1 MRKIS
6 REEIVKTVKKLYL
19 DAAVFLPEDVSEA
32 LKRSYEFETGLAK
45 DILKQIIDNQKVA
58 SEDKIPL
65 CQDTGVA
72 VIFVEWGTEV
82 LYEDGDPMDAFN
94 EGVRLAVKEGY
105 LRASV
110 VDDPVFNRIN
120 TKDNTPCIVHFELV
134 KGDRV
139 KIVVAPKGAGSENMS
154 ALRMLKPAQG
164 LKGVKDF
171 VIETV
176 KNAGGNPCP
185 PIIVGVGIGGNFEK
199 SAILAKKALLRKV
212 GEPNKNPDYARLEQE
227 LLNEINLLGI
237 GAMGVGG
244 RITAL
249 AVHIEYAP
257 CHIASLPVAV
267 NIQCHSARHKE
278 AEI

>member
-6 REEIVKTVKKLYL
+6 KEEIIETVRKLYM
-19 DAAVFLPEDVSEA
+19 DTVICLPEDVSKA
-32 LKRSYEFETGLAK
+32 LKEAYQVESGLAK
-45 DILKQIIDNQKVA
+45 EILRQIMENQKIA
-58 SEDKIPL
+58 IEDKIPL
-65 CQDTGVA
+65 CQDTGVV

-82 LYEDGDPMDAFN
+82 IYEDGDPMDAFN
-94 EGVRLAVKEGY
+94 EGVRLAVRDGY

-110 VDDPVFNRIN
+110 VDDPVFERKN
-120 TKDNTPCIVHFELV
+120 TKDNTPCIVHFELTP
-134 KGDRV
+134 GDKLNIRL
-139 KIVVAPKGAGSENMS
+139 APKGAGSENMS

-164 LKGVKDF
+164 LQGVKDF

-199 SAILAKKALLRKV
+199 SAILAKKALLRKL
-212 GEPNKNPDYARLEQE
+212 GQPNKNPAYAQLERE
-227 LLNEINLLGI
+227 LLEEINALNIGPMGI
-237 GAMGVGG
+237 GGN
-244 RITAL
+244 ITAL

-267 NIQCHSARHKE
+267 NIQCHCARHKE

>member
-1 MRKIS
+1 MRKIKK
-6 REEIVKTVKKLYL
+6 EEIVKTVKKLYM
-19 DAAVFLPEDVSEA
+19 DAVISLPNDVFDA
-32 LKRSYEFETGLAK
+32 LLKAYEKEEGLSK
-45 DILKQIIDNQKVA
+45 EILNQIIENQKVA
-58 SEDKIPL
+58 LEDRIPL

-72 VIFVEWGTEV
+72 VLFVQWGVEA
-82 LYEDGDPMDAFN
+82 LYEEGDLLEAFN

-110 VDDPVFNRIN
+110 VDDPVFERKN
-120 TKDNTPCIVHFELV
+120 TKDNTPCIVHFEPV
-134 KGDRV
+134 KGDKV
-139 KIVVAPKGAGSENMS
+139 KIILAPKGAGSENMS
-154 ALRMLKPAQG
+154 ALKMLKPAQG

-199 SAILAKKALLRKV
+199 CALLAKKALLRKV
-212 GEPNKNPDYARLEQE
+212 GKPNNNPAYAQLERE
-227 LLNEINLLGI
+227 LLDEINSLNIGPMGI
-237 GAMGVGG
+237 GGKT
-244 RITAL
+244 TAL

>member
-6 REEIVKTVKKLYL
+6 KEEIIETVRKLYM
-19 DAAVFLPEDVSEA
+19 DTVICLPEDVSKA
-32 LKRSYEFETGLAK
+32 LKEAYQVESGLAK
-45 DILKQIIDNQKVA
+45 EILRQIMENQKIA
-58 SEDKIPL
+58 IEDKIPL
-65 CQDTGVA
+65 CQDTGVV

-82 LYEDGDPMDAFN
+82 IYEDGDPMDAFN
-94 EGVRLAVKEGY
+94 EGVRLAVRDGY

-110 VDDPVFNRIN
+110 VDDPVFERKN
-120 TKDNTPCIVHFELV
+120 TKDNTPCIVHFELTP
-134 KGDRV
+134 GDKLNIRL
-139 KIVVAPKGAGSENMS
+139 APKGAGSENMS

-164 LKGVKDF
+164 LQGVKDF

-199 SAILAKKALLRKV
+199 SAILAKKALLRKL
-212 GEPNKNPDYARLEQE
+212 GQPNKNPAYAQLERE
-227 LLNEINLLGI
+227 LLEEINSLNIGPMGI
-237 GAMGVGG
+237 GGN
-244 RITAL
+244 ITAL

-267 NIQCHSARHKE
+267 NIQCHCARHKE

>member
-6 REEIVKTVKKLYL
+6 KEEIVKKVKELYME
-19 DAAVFLPEDVSEA
+19 AVVSLPQDVSEA
-32 LKRSYEFETGLAK
+32 LKDAFKKEEGICRE
-45 DILKQIIDNQKVA
+45 ILKQIIKNQKVA
-58 SEDKIPL
+58 MEDKIPL
-65 CQDTGVA
+65 CQDTGVV

-82 LYEDGDPMDAFN
+82 SYKDGEPTDAFN
-94 EGVRLAVKEGY
+94 EGVRLAVRDGF

-110 VDDPVFNRIN
+110 VDDPVFERKN
-120 TKDNTPCIVHFELV
+120 TTDNTPCIIHFEPV
-134 KGDRV
+134 KGD
-139 KIVVAPKGAGSENMS
+139 KIKIILAPKGAGSENMS

-164 LKGVKDF
+164 LQGIKDF

-212 GEPNKNPDYARLEQE
+212 GEPNKNPLYANLEKE
-227 LLNEINLLGI
+227 LLNEINSLGI

-244 RITAL
+244 QTTAI

-267 NIQCHSARHKE
+267 NIQCHSARHME
-278 AEI
+278 AVI

>member
-1 MRKIS
+1 MRKLS
-6 REEIVKTVKKLYL
+6 KEEIVKTVKKLYM
-19 DAAVFLPEDVSEA
+19 DAVFSLPQDVSEA
-32 LKRSYEFETGLAK
+32 LNAAYEIETGIAK
-45 DILKQIIDNQKVA
+45 EILKQIIDNQRVA
-58 SEDKIPL
+58 LEDRIPL
-65 CQDTGVA
+65 CQDTGIA
-72 VIFVEWGTEV
+72 VIFVEWGSEV
-82 LYEDGDPMDAFN
+82 VYEEEDPLEAFN
-94 EGVRLAVKEGY
+94 EGVRLAVKDGY

-110 VDDPVFNRIN
+110 VDDPVFERKN

-139 KIVVAPKGAGSENMS
+139 KIIVAPKGAGSENMS

-199 SAILAKKALLRKV
+199 AAVLAKKAVLRKV
-212 GEPNKNPDYARLEQE
+212 GQSNKNPSYAQLERE
-227 LLNEINLLGI
+227 LLQEINSLNI

-244 RITAL
+244 KVTAL
-249 AVHIEYAP
+249 AVQIEYAP

>member
-6 REEIVKTVKKLYL
+6 KEEIVKKVKELYME
-19 DAAVFLPEDVSEA
+19 AVVSLPQDVSEA
-32 LKRSYEFETGLAK
+32 LKDAFKKEEGICRE
-45 DILKQIIDNQKVA
+45 ILKQIIKNQKVA
-58 SEDKIPL
+58 MEDKIPL
-65 CQDTGVA
+65 CQDTGVV

-82 LYEDGDPMDAFN
+82 SYKDGEPTDAFN
-94 EGVRLAVKEGY
+94 EGVRLAVRDGF

-110 VDDPVFNRIN
+110 VDDPVFERKN
-120 TKDNTPCIVHFELV
+120 TTDNTPCIIHFEPV
-134 KGDRV
+134 KGD
-139 KIVVAPKGAGSENMS
+139 KIKIILAPKGAGSENMS

-164 LKGVKDF
+164 LQGIKDF
-171 VIETV
+171 IIETV

-212 GEPNKNPDYARLEQE
+212 GEPNKNPLYANLEKE
-227 LLNEINLLGI
+227 LLNEINSLGI

-244 RITAL
+244 QTTAI

-267 NIQCHSARHKE
+267 NIQCHSARHME
-278 AEI
+278 AVI

>member
-1 MRKIS
+1 
-6 REEIVKTVKKLYL
+6 
-19 DAAVFLPEDVSEA
+19 
-32 LKRSYEFETGLAK
+32 
-45 DILKQIIDNQKVA
+45 QIIENQKIA
-58 SEDKIPL
+58 QEDKIPL
-65 CQDTGVA
+65 CQDTGLA

-82 LYEDGDPMDAFN
+82 VYEEGDPIEAFN

-110 VDDPVFNRIN
+110 VDNPIFER
-120 TKDNTPCIVHFELV
+120 KPRDNTPCIVHFELV
-134 KGDRV
+134 KGDKV
-139 KIVVAPKGAGSENMS
+139 KIILAPKGAGSENMS
-154 ALRMLKPAQG
+154 ALKMLKPAQG

-171 VIETV
+171 VVETA

-185 PIIVGVGIGGNFEK
+185 PIIVGVGVGGNFEK
-199 SAILAKKALLRKV
+199 SAILAKKAVLRKI
-212 GEPNKNPDYARLEQE
+212 GDTNKNPAYAKLERE
-227 LLNEINLLGI
+227 LLEEINKLNI
-237 GAMGVGG
+237 GPMGVGG
-244 RITAL
+244 KTTAL

>member
-1 MRKIS
+1 MRKIK
-6 REEIVKTVKKLYL
+6 REEIVKTVKKLYM
-19 DAAVFLPEDVSEA
+19 DAVVSLPEDVLGVLTKA
-32 LKRSYEFETGLAK
+32 YEKEKGISK
-45 DILKQIIDNQKVA
+45 EILSQLIENQKIA
-58 SEDKIPL
+58 LEERIPL

-72 VIFVEWGTEV
+72 VLFVQWGVEA
-82 LYEDGDPMDAFN
+82 LYEDGDLLEAFN

-110 VDDPVFNRIN
+110 VDDPVFERKN
-120 TKDNTPCIVHFELV
+120 TKDNTPCIVHFEPI
-134 KGDRV
+134 KGDKVR
-139 KIVVAPKGAGSENMS
+139 IFLAPKGAGSENMS

-164 LKGVKDF
+164 LRGVKDF

-185 PIIVGVGIGGNFEK
+185 PIVVGVGIGGNFEK
-199 SAILAKKALLRKV
+199 CAILAKKSLLRKV
-212 GEPNKNPDYARLEQE
+212 GEHNENPVYAQLERE
-227 LLNEINLLGI
+227 LLKEINSLNIGPMGI
-237 GAMGVGG
+237 GGKT
-244 RITAL
+244 TAL
-249 AVHIEYAP
+249 AVHVEYAP

>member
-6 REEIVKTVKKLYL
+6 KEEIIETVRKLYM
-19 DAAVFLPEDVSEA
+19 DTVICLPEDVSKA
-32 LKRSYEFETGLAK
+32 LKEAYQVESGLAK
-45 DILKQIIDNQKVA
+45 EILRQIMENQKIA
-58 SEDKIPL
+58 IEDKIPL
-65 CQDTGVA
+65 CQDTGVV

-82 LYEDGDPMDAFN
+82 IYEDGDPMDAFN
-94 EGVRLAVKEGY
+94 EGVRLAVRDGY

-110 VDDPVFNRIN
+110 VDDPVFERKN
-120 TKDNTPCIVHFELV
+120 TKDNTPCIVHFELTP
-134 KGDRV
+134 GDKL
-139 KIVVAPKGAGSENMS
+139 KITLAPKGAGSENMS

-164 LKGVKDF
+164 LQGVKDF

-199 SAILAKKALLRKV
+199 SAILAKKALLRKL
-212 GEPNKNPDYARLEQE
+212 GQPNKNPAYAQLERE
-227 LLNEINLLGI
+227 LLEEINSLNIGPMGI
-237 GAMGVGG
+237 GGN
-244 RITAL
+244 ITAL

-267 NIQCHSARHKE
+267 NIQCHCARHKE

>member
-6 REEIVKTVKKLYL
+6 KEEIIETVRKLYM
-19 DAAVFLPEDVSEA
+19 DTVICLPEDVSKALNEA
-32 LKRSYEFETGLAK
+32 YQVESGLAK
-45 DILKQIIDNQKVA
+45 EILRQIMENQKIA
-58 SEDKIPL
+58 IEDKIPL
-65 CQDTGVA
+65 CQDTGVV

-82 LYEDGDPMDAFN
+82 IYEDGDPMDAFN
-94 EGVRLAVKEGY
+94 EGVRLAVRDGY

-110 VDDPVFNRIN
+110 VDDPVFERKN
-120 TKDNTPCIVHFELV
+120 TKDNTPCIVHFELTP
-134 KGDRV
+134 GDKL
-139 KIVVAPKGAGSENMS
+139 KITLAPKGAGSENMS

-164 LKGVKDF
+164 LQGVKDF

-199 SAILAKKALLRKV
+199 SAILAKKALLRKL
-212 GEPNKNPDYARLEQE
+212 GQPNKNPAYAQLERE
-227 LLNEINLLGI
+227 LLEEINSLNIGPMGI
-237 GAMGVGG
+237 GGN
-244 RITAL
+244 ITAL

-267 NIQCHSARHKE
+267 NIQCHCARHKE

>member
-1 MRKIS
+1 MRRIK
-6 REEIVKTVKKLYL
+6 REDIVRTVKNLYL
-19 DAAVFLPEDVSEA
+19 DAVFSLPEDVSSA
-32 LKRSYEFETGLAK
+32 LFKAYEREQGLSK
-45 DILKQIIDNQKVA
+45 EIVRQIIENQKIA
-58 SEDKIPL
+58 LEDKVPL

-72 VIFVEWGTEV
+72 VIFVYWGTQV
-82 LYEDGDPMDAFN
+82 LYEEEDLFEAFN
-94 EGVRLAVKEGY
+94 EGIRLAVKEGY

-110 VDDPVFNRIN
+110 VEDPIFERKN
-120 TKDNTPCIVHFELV
+120 TKDNTPCIVHFEPIR
-134 KGDRV
+134 GDKVR
-139 KIVVAPKGAGSENMS
+139 IVLAPKGAGSENVS
-154 ALRMLKPAQG
+154 ALRMLKPSQG

-199 SAILAKKALLRKV
+199 CAILAKKSLLRKV
-212 GEPNKNPDYARLEQE
+212 GESNGNSLYAQLERE
-227 LLNEINLLGI
+227 LLEEINSLNIGPMGI
-237 GAMGVGG
+237 GGKT
-244 RITAL
+244 TAL

-278 AEI
+278 AEL

>member
-1 MRKIS
+1 MRKIKK
-6 REEIVKTVKKLYL
+6 EDIVNTVKKLYM
-19 DAAVFLPEDVSEA
+19 DAVISLPEDVSKC
-32 LKRSYEFETGLAK
+32 LLETYKKEEGLAK
-45 DILKQIIDNQKVA
+45 EILNQLIENQKIALQDRV
-58 SEDKIPL
+58 PL
-65 CQDTGVA
+65 CQDTGIA
-72 VIFVEWGTEV
+72 VLFVEWGLEAI
-82 LYEDGDPMDAFN
+82 YEDGDLMEAFN
-94 EGVRLAVKEGY
+94 EGIRLAVKEGY

-110 VDDPVFNRIN
+110 VDDPVFERKN
-120 TKDNTPCIVHFELV
+120 TKDNTPCIIHFEPV
-134 KGDRV
+134 MGDRV
-139 KIVVAPKGAGSENMS
+139 KITLAPKGAGSENMS

-199 SAILAKKALLRKV
+199 CAILAKKALLRKV
-212 GEPNKNPDYARLEQE
+212 GESNRNPAYAQLEKE
-227 LLNEINLLGI
+227 LLEEINALNIGPMGI
-237 GAMGVGG
+237 GGKT
-244 RITAL
+244 TAL

>member
-82 LYEDGDPMDAFN
+82 LYEDGDPVDAFN

-212 GEPNKNPDYARLEQE
+212 GEPNKNPEYARLEQE
-227 LLNEINLLGI
+227 LFNEINTLGI